1 MLSAVAASPARPGEL
16 GTSQPAGSLSAGP
29 SPAGDRLQRLAP
41 TLVAAILAA
50 TYVVISP
57 PSLDLAAHLF
67 RAQLFREE
75 GFGLWNNFW
84 YSGHHIVGYSLLF
97 PAVSAALS
105 PQLAAGLAATG
116 TAAVF
121 AVLARRHFGRGAWLG
136 AVLFGAATAIDLYT
150 GRLAFAFGAL
160 PALGAVLALDCGR
173 PRLACLLALLS
184 PLCSPVAALFAALAA
199 SGYALGALISQR
211 RVRPALP
218 AIAVGVSALAPAVL
232 LAIVFPTGG
241 SEPFGFL
248 TLFPILVLAV
258 VALIMLPNDAIT
270 LRAGVAIYALA
281 TIGVYLVSSPIGSNI
296 SRMGALLAAPLAALV
311 WWRRR
316 TRLLLVAVLPLLC
329 LGWSAPVRDLL
340 SISHSPSASTGYYR
354 PLLNFLDR
362 ASLLPAPPFRIEIPF
377 TRFHWEAYV
386 VAARFPIAR
395 GWERQL
401 DVKDNPIFYRGH
413 LTAAAYAT
421 WLHQNAIRFVAAPD
435 APLDYS
441 ARQEMALIRHGL
453 PYLHLVMHSAHWRVY
468 AVAHATP
475 IVTGVATLR
484 AIGGDWL
491 QLDARTPG
499 TALVRVRFSPYWA
512 LTQGAGCVAPQ
523 GQYTRL
529 TLQRAGPVRLVTHF
543 SLTRIGATS
552 PRCT

>member
-1 MLSAVAASPARPGEL
+1 MSAVAARPSRPREL
-16 GTSQPAGSLSAGP
+16 GTARAAGSVSAGP
-29 SPAGDRLQRLAP
+29 SAGGGRLLWLAP

-50 TYVVISP
+50 SYVIVSP

-67 RAQLFREE
+67 RAELFRDQ
-75 GFGLWNNFW
+75 GFGVWNNFW
-84 YSGHHIVGYSLLF
+84 YSGHHIVSYSLLF
-97 PAVSAALS
+97 PAVSAVLS
-105 PQLAAGLAATG
+105 PQLAAALAATG
-116 TAAVF
+116 TAALF
-121 AVLARRHFGRGAWLG
+121 ALLAQRHFGRRAWLG
-136 AVLFGAATAIDLYT
+136 ALLFAAATVTDLYT

-173 PRLACLLALLS
+173 PRLACGLAFLA
-184 PLCSPVAALFAALAA
+184 PLCSPVAALFAGLGA
-199 SGYALGALISQR
+199 SGYALGALVSRR

-218 AIAVGVSALAPAVL
+218 AIAVTVAALAPAVL
-232 LAIVFPTGG
+232 LAIAFPAGG

-248 TLFPILVLAV
+248 TLFPILLLAV
-258 VALIMLPNDAIT
+258 VALVTLPADAVT
-270 LRAGVAIYALA
+270 LRAGVVIYALA
-281 TIGVYLVSSPIGSNI
+281 TILVYLVSSPIGSNI
-296 SRMGALLAAPLAALV
+296 TRMGALLAAPVAALV

-316 TRLLLVAVLPLLC
+316 TPLFLVAALPLLC
-329 LGWSAPVRDLL
+329 LGWSAAFRDLL
-340 SISHSPSASTGYYR
+340 SVSHAQSASAAYYR
-354 PLLNFLDR
+354 PLLNFLGR
-362 ASLLPAPPFRIEIPF
+362 ASLPPAPPFRIEIPF

-401 DVKDNPIFYRGH
+401 DIEDNPIFYRGH
-413 LTAAAYAT
+413 LTATAYET

-441 ARQEMALIRHGL
+441 ARQEMALIRRGL

-491 QLDARTPG
+491 QLHARTPG
-499 TALVRVRFSPYWA
+499 TALVHVRFSPYWVLA
-512 LTQGAGCVAPQ
+512 QGSGCVGPQ

-529 TLQRAGPVRLVTHF
+529 TLRRAGPVRLATHF
-543 SLTRIGATS
+543 SLNRIGATS